1 MHPRPPGPGPGP
13 GPDEATGLADPQPP
27 APVLYAEQALLG
39 ALLLEPARL
48 ADLDPLAAEHF
59 SDHAHSALYAAMR
72 TAPVPDPEQHRR
84 SPVWLGRVLEAARP
98 QAPGLTASY
107 LHTLVQRCPWPGHAA
122 AYARMIEADH
132 ARRTVRKHADRLAQ
146 ATTDAS
152 LPDPAATVLAQCD
165 ALASFLETLSARFA
179 PHPGSLPRA
188 PQPPPTRRT
197 AGEEALEEERALL
210 ACATARPSRL
220 REIRWLQPEDFVLPV
235 HGQLFACLTALVH
248 RREPV
253 DPVTVLWEA
262 QHQHLLHA
270 DFTPA
275 DLIDLLATPV
285 GTPEHWGEKILRR
298 ALFAQ
303 AHTTA
308 LRIQAFTDDPA
319 NTPHQLATGSRRA
332 LADLTALRTRWQRAT
347 HSPAAPSCSPAIPRA
362 GPRLR
367 TTPAPP
373 TTPVSR

>member
-1 MHPRPPGPGPGP
+1 MHPHPPGPGP
-13 GPDEATGLADPQPP
+13 GPDENIELANVHHP

-48 ADLDPLAAEHF
+48 ADLDHLASEHF
-59 SDHAHSALYAAMR
+59 GDHAHSALYVAMR
-72 TAPVPDPEQHRR
+72 TAAVPAADEHRKT
-84 SPVWLGRVLEAARP
+84 PVWLRRVLDAARP

-132 ARRTVRKHADRLAQ
+132 ARRTVREHADRLAQ
-146 ATTDAS
+146 AATDAS

-165 ALASFLETLSARFA
+165 ALADALEALSGRFA
-179 PHPGSLPRA
+179 PHPGSLPRI

-220 REIRWLQPEDFVLPV
+220 REMRWLQPEDFALPL
-235 HGQLFACLTALVH
+235 HGQLFTCLTALVH

-253 DPVTVLWEA
+253 DAVTVLWEA

-270 DFTPA
+270 GFTPA
-275 DLIDLLATPV
+275 DLIDLLATPL
-285 GTPEHWGEKILRR
+285 GTPEHWGEKVLRR
-298 ALFAQ
+298 ALLAQ

-308 LRIQAFTDDPA
+308 LRIRAFTDDAA

-332 LADLTALRTRWQRAT
+332 LADLTALRSRWQRAT
-347 HSPAAPSCSPAIPRA
+347 HAPATPRSPAVPRA

-367 TTPAPP
+367 ATAASPA
-373 TTPVSR
+373 TRVSR